1 MLRTPKEKI
10 CECGNHFIQYNSLKK
25 HCSVKCEIKYKPHS
39 QKIKKTKPINKVSA
53 KQYSLNKQYSKLRIE
68 FLLLP
73 ENQICPITGK
83 QTTDVHHKKGRKG
96 FADQWA
102 KDNNIPL
109 IIDVRFFI
117 ALSREG
123 HDFVEN
129 NPNWAYEN
137 EYSIRRNQNLNI

>member
-68 FLLLP
+68 FLSRP
-73 ENQICPITGK
+73 ENQICFIEGCNRKANTIEHRAGRWGSNYLDTSTWAGCCWQHNIELENNSELSKKYQLSKITGK
-83 QTTDVHHKKGRKG
+83 RK
-96 FADQWA
+96 
-102 KDNNIPL
+102 N
-109 IIDVRFFI
+109 
-117 ALSREG
+117 
-123 HDFVEN
+123 
-129 NPNWAYEN
+129 
-137 EYSIRRNQNLNI
+137 